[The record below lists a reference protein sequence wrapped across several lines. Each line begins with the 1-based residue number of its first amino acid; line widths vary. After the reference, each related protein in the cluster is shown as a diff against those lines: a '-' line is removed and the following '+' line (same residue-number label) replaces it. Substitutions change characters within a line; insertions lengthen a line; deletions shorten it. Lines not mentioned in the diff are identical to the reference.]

1 MSKTGIKRGKMTK
14 KDLAARIAA
23 ELGLSQLPVAAAIQK
38 TLDYISAE
46 LAEGRTVELRDFG
59 VFGVC
64 VRKSR
69 PGRNPKSPEDK
80 VVIPE
85 RVAVKFKV
93 GKALAE
99 RVGRIRRAKVKK

>member
-1 MSKTGIKRGKMTK
+1 MTK
-14 KDLAARIAA
+14 KDLVVRIAS
-23 ELGLSQLPVAAAIQK
+23 ELGLSQLPVAGAIQR

-46 LAEGRTVELRDFG
+46 LAEGRTVELRNFG
-59 VFGVC
+59 VFEVC

-69 PGRNPKSPEDK
+69 PGRNPKKPSVK

-93 GKALAE
+93 GKALDE
-99 RVGRIRRAKVKK
+99 RVGRIKPAKLKK

>member
-1 MSKTGIKRGKMTK
+1 MKREKMTK
-14 KDLAARIAA
+14 KDLAVRIAS
-23 ELGLSQLPVAAAIQK
+23 ELGLSQLPVADAIQK
-38 TLDYISAE
+38 TLNYISAE
-46 LAEGRTVELRDFG
+46 LAEGRAVELRNFG
-59 VFGVC
+59 VFEVC

-85 RVAVKFKV
+85 RVVVKFKV

-99 RVGRIRRAKVKK
+99 RVGRIRPAKLKK